1 MEKEI
6 REEPLPRSERAVSND
21 LAKIHLSGHEEDLL
35 LGSLEI
41 LVVLVG
47 KQLVDVLLPIVIVH
61 RVSRGEDVALLVATR
76 YNLVIL

>member
-1 MEKEI
+1 MQ
-6 REEPLPRSERAVSND
+6 
-21 LAKIHLSGHEEDLL
+21 IHLTGHEEDLL

-61 RVSRGEDVALLVATR
+61 RHVSRGDDVAAAFLVATR